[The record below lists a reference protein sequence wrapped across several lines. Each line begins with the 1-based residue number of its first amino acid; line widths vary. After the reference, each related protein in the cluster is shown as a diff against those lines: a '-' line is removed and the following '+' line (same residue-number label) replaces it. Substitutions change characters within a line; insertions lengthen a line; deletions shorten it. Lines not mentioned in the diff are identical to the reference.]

1 MNANN
6 ARFQSA
12 SKIRISLLLIVLQ
25 CPMKGGDFMKNNFLS
40 TLFVGIDVSSK
51 TNVLCA
57 LDFQGNKLLNLKA
70 LNNQPGAESI
80 LESIL
85 DCLNSNSLK
94 FVVIALES
102 TSFYSTHIANFLSS
116 NEVLLAYSPMV
127 YCLNPK
133 TIANYRKSFVDMDKT
148 DPLDAYVIADFAR
161 CGRIKSQP
169 WRGAQFLALQR
180 LTRHRLHLVEAIA
193 KEKTYMVSNVY
204 LKFSQLAVLEK
215 PDKPFSNTYGA
226 TSEAVLTEFLSLEDI
241 AYSSI
246 EDLVA
251 FLKDKGKNRFSNPV
265 GTAELLQKAA
275 RDSYRLDKVLYEPLN
290 IAIASSFNVIKAL
303 QTEIKEI
310 DKAIE
315 KNIKGI
321 NTTEYQSLIS
331 IPGIGPVFASGI
343 LAEIGSITSFSSND
357 ALAKYAGLTWRQ
369 KQSGD
374 YSADETNMTKTGNK
388 YLRYYLVEAA
398 NSVRN
403 RIPEFNEYYHKKFN
417 EVPNH
422 QHKRALALTSRKLVR
437 LVFGL
442 LTKNQIYSNSKVG
455 EVQ

>member
-1 MNANN
+1 M
-6 ARFQSA
+6 
-12 SKIRISLLLIVLQ
+12 IYI
-25 CPMKGGDFMKNNFLS
+25 
-40 TLFVGIDVSSK
+40 
-51 TNVLCA
+51 
-57 LDFQGNKLLNLKA
+57 
-70 LNNQPGAESI
+70 
-80 LESIL
+80 
-85 DCLNSNSLK
+85 
-94 FVVIALES
+94 
-102 TSFYSTHIANFLSS
+102 
-116 NEVLLAYSPMV
+116 LLAYSTDCKCV
-127 YCLNPK
+127 
-133 TIANYRKSFVDMDKT
+133 FVI
-148 DPLDAYVIADFAR
+148 LAVENAYIIADFAR

-204 LKFSQLAVLEK
+204 LKFSQLTVLEK
-215 PDKPFSNTYGA
+215 ADRPFSNTYGA

-251 FLKDKGKNRFSNPV
+251 FIKDKGKNRFSNPV
-265 GTAELLQKAA
+265 GTAELLQEAA
-275 RDSYRLDKVLYEPLN
+275 RDSYRLDKVLYEPIN

-303 QTEIKEI
+303 QIEIKEI

-357 ALAKYAGLTWRQ
+357 ALAKYAGLTWRI
-369 KQSGD
+369 KESGD
-374 YSADETNMTKTGNK
+374 YSASETNMTKTGNK
-388 YLRYYLVEAA
+388 YLRYYLIEAA
-398 NSVRN
+398 NSVKN
-403 RIPEFNEYYHKKFN
+403 NIPEFNVYYRKKFN
-417 EVPNH
+417 EVPKH

-437 LVFGL
+437 LIFGL
-442 LTKNQIYSNSKVG
+442 LTKNQIYSSSKVG
-455 EVQ
+455 EIQ

>member
-1 MNANN
+1 
-6 ARFQSA
+6 
-12 SKIRISLLLIVLQ
+12 
-25 CPMKGGDFMKNNFLS
+25 MKGGDFMKNNFLS

-57 LDFQGNKLLNLKA
+57 LDFQGDKLLNLKA

-80 LESIL
+80 LSSIL
-85 DCLNSNSLK
+85 ECLISNNLK
-94 FVVIALES
+94 FVVVALES

-116 NEVLLAYSPMV
+116 NEVLLAYTPMV

-133 TIANYRKSFVDMDKT
+133 TIANYRKSFIDMDKT
-148 DPLDAYVIADFAR
+148 DPLDAFIIADFAR
-161 CGRIKSQP
+161 CGRITSQP

-180 LTRHRLHLVEAIA
+180 LTRHRLHLIESASR
-193 KEKTYMVSNVY
+193 EKAYMVSNIY
-204 LKFSQLAVLEK
+204 LKFSQLAVVKDE
-215 PDKPFSNTYGA
+215 DKPFSNTYGA
-226 TSEAVLTEFLSLEDI
+226 TSKAVLTEFLSLDDI
-241 AYSSI
+241 AYSSL
-246 EDLVA
+246 EDLVE
-251 FLKDKGKNRFSNPV
+251 FIKSKGKNRFSNPV
-265 GTAELLQKAA
+265 ETAKLLQKAA

-290 IAIASSFNVIKAL
+290 ISIASSFNVIKAL
-303 QTEIKEI
+303 QIEIKEI

-357 ALAKYAGLTWRQ
+357 ALAKYAGLTWRI
-369 KQSGD
+369 KESGD

-388 YLRYYLVEAA
+388 YLRYYLIEAA
-398 NSVRN
+398 NSVKN
-403 RIPEFNEYYHKKFN
+403 NVPEFNKYYHKKFD
-417 EVPNH
+417 EVTSH

-437 LVFGL
+437 LIFGL
-442 LTKNQIYSNSKVG
+442 LTKNQIYSSNKAG

>member
-70 LNNQPGAESI
+70 LNNHPGAESI

-85 DCLNSNSLK
+85 DCLNSNSLN

-148 DPLDAYVIADFAR
+148 DPLDAYIIADFAR

-204 LKFSQLAVLEK
+204 LKFSQLTVLEK
-215 PDKPFSNTYGA
+215 ADRPFSNTYGA

-251 FLKDKGKNRFSNPV
+251 FIKDKGKNRFSNPV

-275 RDSYRLDKVLYEPLN
+275 RDSYRLDKVLYEPIN
-290 IAIASSFNVIKAL
+290 IAIVSSFNVIKAL
-303 QTEIKEI
+303 QIEIKEI

-315 KNIKGI
+315 KNIK
-321 NTTEYQSLIS
+321 
-331 IPGIGPVFASGI
+331 A
-343 LAEIGSITSFSSND
+343 
-357 ALAKYAGLTWRQ
+357 
-369 KQSGD
+369 
-374 YSADETNMTKTGNK
+374 
-388 YLRYYLVEAA
+388 
-398 NSVRN
+398 
-403 RIPEFNEYYHKKFN
+403 
-417 EVPNH
+417 
-422 QHKRALALTSRKLVR
+422 
-437 LVFGL
+437 
-442 LTKNQIYSNSKVG
+442 
-455 EVQ
+455 